1 MVRIFFVAVQAHFDL
16 VCMFFSIVII
26 WQSVLVLLNRSKFE
40 VLTFQMTSKNEM
52 LDETKSKPIQREN
65 FVGWVW
71 KYWMKICSQSD
82 FHPTQFSFIEH
93 DIFFFCYFCVL
104 LNRPSISSNM
114 TFLLCWMKC
123 WIGLARP
130 LENSS
135 AFTGKK
141 SVSKFLFK

>member
-65 FVGWVW
+65 FVG
-71 KYWMKICSQSD
+71 
-82 FHPTQFSFIEH
+82 
-93 DIFFFCYFCVL
+93 
-104 LNRPSISSNM
+104 
-114 TFLLCWMKC
+114 
-123 WIGLARP
+123 
-130 LENSS
+130 
-135 AFTGKK
+135 
-141 SVSKFLFK
+141 